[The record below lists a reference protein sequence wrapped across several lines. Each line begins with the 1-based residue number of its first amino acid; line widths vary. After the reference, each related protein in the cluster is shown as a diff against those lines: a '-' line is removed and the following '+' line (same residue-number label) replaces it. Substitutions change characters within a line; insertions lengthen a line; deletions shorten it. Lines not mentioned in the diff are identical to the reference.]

1 VAHTFF
7 WRGEFDR
14 AIEFDVDDPAYVSV
28 VALVVLGRREEAAV
42 LSRRARAKAN
52 THLLL
57 EKAVT
62 TGLHSTSASRPAR
75 RLARSG
81 RRRDSRPC
89 SMSPGSISWRPKKTF
104 AEADGPRLL
113 GPEFALSLGG

>member
-62 TGLHSTSASRPAR
+62 TGLHSTSALEASPTFGPLRSSPRFKALLDVAR
-75 RLARSG
+75 QHQLEAEKDVR
-81 RRRDSRPC
+81 
-89 SMSPGSISWRPKKTF
+89 GS
-104 AEADGPRLL
+104 
-113 GPEFALSLGG
+113 